1 MAKDP
6 AEADSAQEQATEFR
20 GALQDAFSF
29 IEGQKTT
36 QTFSALTPEDCFDA
50 FIERIEGKDTPAR
63 PNVLNRI
70 AKMKSEVLA
79 TIEKVKAM
87 PPEAFREARPDE
99 DVNTTR

>member
-20 GALQDAFSF
+20 EKLQDAFAF
-29 IEGQKTT
+29 IEGQKIT
-36 QTFSALTPEDCFDA
+36 QSFSALTPEDCFDRY
-50 FIERIEGKDTPAR
+50 IERIEGKDTAAR

-70 AKMKSEVLA
+70 TKVRNEVLA
-79 TIEKVKAM
+79 SIEKIKAM
-87 PPEAFREARPDE
+87 PPEAFREARPNE

>member
-20 GALQDAFSF
+20 ETLQDAFAF

-36 QTFSALTPEDCFDA
+36 QSFSALTPEDCFDRY
-50 FIERIEGKDTPAR
+50 IERIEGRDTPAR

-70 AKMKSEVLA
+70 AKVRSEVLA
-79 TIEKVKAM
+79 SIEKIKAM
-87 PPEAFREARPDE
+87 PPEAFREARPSE
-99 DVNTTR
+99 DVNTAR

>member
-20 GALQDAFSF
+20 ETLQDAFSF
-29 IEGQKTT
+29 IEGQKAT
-36 QTFSALTPEDCFDA
+36 QSFSALTPEDCFDRY
-50 FIERIEGKDTPAR
+50 IERVEGKDTTAR

-70 AKMKSEVLA
+70 AKVRGEVLA
-79 TIEKVKAM
+79 SIEKIKAM

-99 DVNTTR
+99 DVNTAR

>member
-20 GALQDAFSF
+20 ETLQNAFAYV
-29 IEGQKTT
+29 EGQKIT
-36 QTFSALTPEDCFDA
+36 QSFSAFTPEDCFDRY
-50 FIERIEGKDTPAR
+50 IERVSGKDTEAR

-70 AKMKSEVLA
+70 AKVKNDVLA
-79 TIEKVKAM
+79 SIEKIKAM

-99 DVNTTR
+99 DVNTGR